1 MAEGTPMMLQ
11 YHKIKADHPDCI
23 LFFRLGDFYEMF
35 NEDAKTASKEL
46 ELTLTSRDRGRP
58 EEERTPMCGVPYHA
72 AEAYISR
79 LIAKGYKVA
88 ICEQVEDPAQA
99 KGLVERDI
107 IRIVTPGTVIEETML
122 EEGRNN
128 FLCALCLVGSRAG
141 LCFADL
147 STGEV
152 SATGFDGPG
161 WREHVENE
169 LGRFSP
175 REAILSQEAME
186 DKLLACLVGGVLL
199 GVSLGVIFLQGA
211 TTGGT
216 DLIARLLKLKVA
228 WLPMG
233 KLLMAI
239 DLVVIVAVGVVDDSH
254 PLGAGI
260 KFILQIVA
268 ALIAVWHG
276 VVIQAIA
283 NPLPFG
289 GPYWNFGV
297 MAVPITVVWI
307 VAVTNSVNLIDGLDG
322 LADGVSTI
330 AALTMLIIAL
340 LMGDL
345 EMAVIC
351 AALVGGCIG
360 FIPYNRNPAKIFMG
374 DTGSTFLGFVLATVS
389 VTGLFKLY
397 AIISFVVPFIILGF
411 PIYDTVSA
419 FTRRIL
425 KGQNPMK
432 ADRSHTHHK
441 LIDMGMNQKQAVA
454 TLYLVATVL
463 GLCAVM
469 IVSTGYMKVVLSVA
483 ALAGTAYTVARIARY
498 PHDHPKQEPP
508 ADGEPAAAKEEE

>member
-1 MAEGTPMMLQ
+1 MNTIFDRTSVLPVILALGVSMLLSFLLTPLVKRLAYRIGAVDVPKDKRRM
-11 YHKIKADHPDCI
+11 HNHPI
-23 LFFRLGDFYEMF
+23 PRLGGLAIFVGF
-35 NEDAKTASKEL
+35 VIAVLLFASP
-46 ELTLTSRDRGRP
+46 DRQLR
-58 EEERTPMCGVPYHA
+58 
-72 AEAYISR
+72 
-79 LIAKGYKVA
+79 
-88 ICEQVEDPAQA
+88 
-99 KGLVERDI
+99 
-107 IRIVTPGTVIEETML
+107 
-122 EEGRNN
+122 
-128 FLCALCLVGSRAG
+128 
-141 LCFADL
+141 
-147 STGEV
+147 
-152 SATGFDGPG
+152 
-161 WREHVENE
+161 
-169 LGRFSP
+169 
-175 REAILSQEAME
+175 
-186 DKLLACLVGGVLL
+186 GVLL
-199 GVSLGVIFLQGA
+199 GACL
-211 TTGGT
+211 
-216 DLIARLLKLKVA
+216 
-228 WLPMG
+228 
-233 KLLMAI
+233 
-239 DLVVIVAVGVVDDSH
+239 IVAVGVVDDSH

-340 LMGDL
+340 LMGSM

-351 AALVGGCIG
+351 AALVGSCIG

-374 DTGSTFLGFVLATVS
+374 DTGATFLGYILATVS
-389 VTGLFKLY
+389 VAGLFKLY
-397 AIISFVVPFIILGF
+397 AIISFIVPFIILGF
-411 PIYDTVSA
+411 PIFDTASA

-454 TLYLVATVL
+454 TLYLVAGVL

-469 IVSTGYMKVVLSVA
+469 IVTSGYVKVLLSAA
-483 ALAGTAYTVARIARY
+483 ALVGTAYTAARIARY
-498 PHDHPKQEPP
+498 PHDRKNAAPEVEPP
-508 ADGEPAAAKEEE
+508 WAPQEEEER

>member
-1 MAEGTPMMLQ
+1 MNTIFDRTSVLPVILALGVSMMLSFLLTPLVKRLA
-11 YHKIKADHPDCI
+11 YRIGAVDVPKDKRRMHNHPI
-23 LFFRLGDFYEMF
+23 PRLGGLAIFVGF
-35 NEDAKTASKEL
+35 VIAVLLFASP
-46 ELTLTSRDRGRP
+46 DRQLR
-58 EEERTPMCGVPYHA
+58 
-72 AEAYISR
+72 
-79 LIAKGYKVA
+79 
-88 ICEQVEDPAQA
+88 
-99 KGLVERDI
+99 
-107 IRIVTPGTVIEETML
+107 
-122 EEGRNN
+122 
-128 FLCALCLVGSRAG
+128 
-141 LCFADL
+141 
-147 STGEV
+147 
-152 SATGFDGPG
+152 
-161 WREHVENE
+161 
-169 LGRFSP
+169 
-175 REAILSQEAME
+175 
-186 DKLLACLVGGVLL
+186 GVLL
-199 GVSLGVIFLQGA
+199 GACL
-211 TTGGT
+211 
-216 DLIARLLKLKVA
+216 
-228 WLPMG
+228 
-233 KLLMAI
+233 
-239 DLVVIVAVGVVDDSH
+239 IVAVGVVDDSH

-340 LMGDL
+340 LMGSM

-351 AALVGGCIG
+351 AALVGSCIG

-374 DTGSTFLGFVLATVS
+374 DTGATFLGYILATVS
-389 VTGLFKLY
+389 VAGLFKLY
-397 AIISFVVPFIILGF
+397 AIISFIVPFIILGF
-411 PIYDTVSA
+411 PIFDTASA

-454 TLYLVATVL
+454 TLYLVAGVL

-469 IVSTGYMKVVLSVA
+469 IVTSGYVKVLLSAA
-483 ALAGTAYTVARIARY
+483 ALVGTAYTAARIARY
-498 PHDHPKQEPP
+498 PHDRKNAAPEEEPP
-508 ADGEPAAAKEEE
+508 EEPQEEEER